1 MPIGICDIEI
11 RQLNN
16 IKARFVKHQSVGFYN
31 NPCGLK
37 VHFYNYFEHLAIYRL
52 GYYVEIYCLPLV
64 ALRYIELVLVLE
76 SLHQGLSSFLK
87 FEVESHHA

>member
-1 MPIGICDIEI
+1 MPIGIWDIEI

-37 VHFYNYFEHLAIYRL
+37 VHFYNYFEHLAIHRL
-52 GYYVEIYCLPLV
+52 KYHVVIYYLPLV
-64 ALRYIELVLVLE
+64 AL
-76 SLHQGLSSFLK
+76 
-87 FEVESHHA
+87 

>member
-1 MPIGICDIEI
+1 MPIGIWDIEI

-31 NPCGLK
+31 NPYGLK

-52 GYYVEIYCLPLV
+52 KYRVVIYCLALV
-64 ALRYIELVLVLE
+64 ALRYDSYKDRNLVLE
-76 SLHQGLSSFLK
+76 SS
-87 FEVESHHA
+87 